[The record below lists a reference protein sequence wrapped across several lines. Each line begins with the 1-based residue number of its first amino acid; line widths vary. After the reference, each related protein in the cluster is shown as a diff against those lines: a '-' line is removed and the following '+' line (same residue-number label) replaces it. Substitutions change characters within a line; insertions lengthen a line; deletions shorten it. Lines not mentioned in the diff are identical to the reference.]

1 MVAVITAR
9 GRKKTPEYRNIKTV
23 VDGHK
28 FDSKK
33 EARRYQILKLWLQ
46 AGMITD
52 LALQKRYELIPTQRK
67 SDGTAVRVVTYYADF
82 VYMRDGVQVVEDV
95 KGVRTDVFVLKSA
108 LMLQVHGIE
117 IQEV

>member
-9 GRKKTPEYRNIKTV
+9 GRKKISKYKNVKTV

-33 EARRYQILKLWLQ
+33 EARRYQALKLLLQ
-46 AGMITD
+46 AGQITD
-52 LALQKRYELIPTQRK
+52 LELQKRYELIPTQRK

-117 IQEV
+117 VQEV